1 MFDDVQVISRGG
13 SVAEVQ
19 NRVLRNTYALLGLS
33 MVPTIIGAFLGLQMN
48 FGFMAQH
55 PFMFAIGFFV
65 LMFGMFQ
72 LIAANQNSSVG
83 VWLLLAMTFVFGLLL
98 GPILQV
104 ALHLANGAEIVG
116 LAAAGTG
123 VTFLSLAAIGS
134 SPARDFSGLGK
145 FLFVG
150 LILVLVASLANMFFH
165 FDPAHLM
172 ISGISVLIFSG
183 YILYDVNQIV
193 RGGQTNYVMA
203 TLAIYLDIY
212 NLFVNL
218 LSILMTLMGNDRD

>member
-1 MFDDVQVISRGG
+1 
-13 SVAEVQ
+13 
-19 NRVLRNTYALLGLS
+19 

-65 LMFGMFQ
+65 VMFAMFQ

-104 ALHLANGAEIVG
+104 ALHLRNGAEIVG

-123 VTFLSLAAIGS
+123 VTFLSLAAIAS

-150 LILVLVASLANMFFH
+150 LILVLLASLANAFFH

-172 ISGISVLIFSG
+172 ISGVSVLIFSG

-193 RGGQTNYVMA
+193 RCGQTNYVMA

-218 LSILMTLMGNDRD
+218 LSILMSLMGNDRD

>member
-13 SVAEVQ
+13 SVAEIQ

-65 LMFGMFQ
+65 VMFAMFQ

-104 ALHLANGAEIVG
+104 ALHLRNGAEIVG

-123 VTFLSLAAIGS
+123 VTFLSLAAIAS

-150 LILVLVASLANMFFH
+150 LILVLLASLANAFFH

-172 ISGISVLIFSG
+172 ISGVSVLIFSG

-218 LSILMTLMGNDRD
+218 LSILMSLMGNDRD